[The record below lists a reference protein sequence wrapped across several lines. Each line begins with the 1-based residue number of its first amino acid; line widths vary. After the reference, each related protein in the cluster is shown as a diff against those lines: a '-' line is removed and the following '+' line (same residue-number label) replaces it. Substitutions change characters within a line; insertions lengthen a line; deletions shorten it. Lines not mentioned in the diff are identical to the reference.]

1 MLELLQRTTADAQRA
16 WFARAGAANIARTT
30 MRIIAGEHRG
40 RQLKG
45 PPDERT
51 RPMLD
56 RVREAVFSTLGARVD
71 GARVLDLFAGTGSL
85 ALEALSRGA
94 EHARLVERDPLI
106 LKLLRE
112 NVATLGLGER
122 ATVAPGDALSE
133 ATWARDPHDA
143 RYAIVFVDSPY
154 PLLGSAVTRRL
165 VLNALVKLVTHHLT
179 DDGVVVFHAP
189 HALVDAIEFGAEV
202 TSAVREYGT
211 NDIWYLEAKSA
222 T

>member
-1 MLELLQRTTADAQRA
+1 
-16 WFARAGAANIARTT
+16 

-40 RQLKG
+40 RQLKS

-56 RVREAVFSTLGARVD
+56 RVREAVFSSLGARVD

-94 EHARLVERDPLI
+94 AHARLVERDPQI

-112 NVATLGLGER
+112 NVAALGLGER
-122 ATVAPGDALSE
+122 ATVTPGDALRE
-133 ATWARDPHDA
+133 ETWSRDPDDA

-154 PLLGSAVTRRL
+154 PLLGAAVTRRL
-165 VLNALVKLVTHHLT
+165 LLNALGKLVTQHLS
-179 DDGVVVFHAP
+179 DDGLVVFHAP
-189 HALVDAIEFGAEV
+189 HAVVDEIEFGPQVA
-202 TSAVREYGT
+202 SAVREYGT
-211 NDIWYLEAKSA
+211 NDIWYLEAKRA

>member
-1 MLELLQRTTADAQRA
+1 
-16 WFARAGAANIARTT
+16 

-56 RVREAVFSTLGARVD
+56 RVREAVFSSLGARVD
-71 GARVLDLFAGTGSL
+71 GAQVLDLFAGTGSL
-85 ALEALSRGA
+85 GLEALSRGA
-94 EHARLVERDPLI
+94 AHARMVERDPKV

-112 NVATLGLGER
+112 NVAALGLGER
-122 ATVAPGDALSE
+122 ATVSSGDALREES
-133 ATWARDPHDA
+133 WRRSSDDP

-154 PLLGSAVTRRL
+154 PLLGAAVTRRL
-165 VLNALVKLVTHHLT
+165 VLNTLARLVTQQLT

-189 HALVDAIEFGAEV
+189 HSAIDDIEFGADLE
-202 TSAVREYGT
+202 SSVREYGT
-211 NDIWYLEAKSA
+211 NDIWYLKAKG
-222 T
+222 TT